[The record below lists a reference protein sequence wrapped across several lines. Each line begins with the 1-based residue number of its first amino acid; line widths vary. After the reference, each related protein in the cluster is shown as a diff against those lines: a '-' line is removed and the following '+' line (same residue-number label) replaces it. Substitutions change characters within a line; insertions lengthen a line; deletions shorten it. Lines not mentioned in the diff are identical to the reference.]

1 MKHYRFNIGIQF
13 FAEEPPKQDPPKQ
26 DPPKQ
31 DPPATP
37 TPEEMLKNLMRNSV
51 PKEQYDQLL
60 KEHNEFFAAVANG
73 QYSRSGEPG
82 KQVTEDDKQQEFYR
96 AIDKIY
102 NRKFKGSVE
111 FMENALVIDNYLR
124 EHGQRSA
131 FAPSRGEISTEIE
144 SQTED
149 FNQVLKDSLEAADGD
164 DTLCSVYFAKMID
177 TPYKVGS
184 RG

>member
-1 MKHYRFNIGIQF
+1 M
-13 FAEEPPKQDPPKQ
+13 
-26 DPPKQ
+26 
-31 DPPATP
+31 
-37 TPEEMLKNLMRNSV
+37 S
-51 PKEQYDQLL
+51 
-60 KEHNEFFAAVANG
+60 
-73 QYSRSGEPG
+73 
-82 KQVTEDDKQQEFYR
+82 
-96 AIDKIY
+96 
-102 NRKFKGSVE
+102 
-111 FMENALVIDNYLR
+111 NALVIDNYLR